1 MKNMSFKKDP
11 GKKYDENARNVAKR
25 KCFIIYLVAAY
36 ILYQSYGI
44 IQSKL
49 QNETTM
55 SWAGVVVGA
64 GILIVG
70 SLAVAVIA
78 TLRMGRELAASEI
91 TEEAVK
97 DENDG
102 YTEEAAAQNE
112 IRDFESDEETAAA
125 NNPENNE
132 EDTDQKPQGNEENDP
147 KNPVNE

>member
-1 MKNMSFKKDP
+1 MSFKKDP

-55 SWAGVVVGA
+55 SWAGAVVGA

-78 TLRMGRELAASEI
+78 TLRMGRELAASEV

-97 DENDG
+97 
-102 YTEEAAAQNE
+102 NE
-112 IRDFESDEETAAA
+112 IKNSESDEETVAA
-125 NNPENNE
+125 NDPENNE
-132 EDTDQKPQGNEENDP
+132 EDTDQNSQGNEENAP

>member
-1 MKNMSFKKDP
+1 MKKMSFKKDP

-25 KCFIIYLVAAY
+25 KCFIIYLVVAY

-55 SWAGVVVGA
+55 SWAGAIVGA
-64 GILIVG
+64 GILVVG

-91 TEEAVK
+91 TEETV
-97 DENDG
+97 
-102 YTEEAAAQNE
+102 EA
-112 IRDFESDEETAAA
+112 D
-125 NNPENNE
+125 NPENNE
-132 EDTDQKPQGNEENDP
+132 EDIDQNPQSNEKDASQNSEN
-147 KNPVNE
+147 E

>member
-1 MKNMSFKKDP
+1 M
-11 GKKYDENARNVAKR
+11 
-25 KCFIIYLVAAY
+25 AAY

-55 SWAGVVVGA
+55 SWAGAVAGA
-64 GILIVG
+64 GILIIG

-97 DENDG
+97 
-102 YTEEAAAQNE
+102 NE
-112 IRDFESDEETAAA
+112 IKNSESDEETVAA

>member
-97 DENDG
+97 DEIKNS
-102 YTEEAAAQNE
+102 
-112 IRDFESDEETAAA
+112 ESDEETVAA
-125 NNPENNE
+125 NDPENNE
-132 EDTDQKPQGNEENDP
+132 EDTDQNPQGNEENAP

>member
-1 MKNMSFKKDP
+1 MSFKKDP

-97 DENDG
+97 
-102 YTEEAAAQNE
+102 NE
-112 IRDFESDEETAAA
+112 IKNSESDEKTVAA
-125 NNPENNE
+125 NDPENNE
-132 EDTDQKPQGNEENDP
+132 EDTDQNSQGNEENAP

>member
-70 SLAVAVIA
+70 SLAVVVIA

-97 DENDG
+97 
-102 YTEEAAAQNE
+102 NE
-112 IRDFESDEETAAA
+112 IKNSESDEETVAA
-125 NNPENNE
+125 NDPENNE
-132 EDTDQKPQGNEENDP
+132 EDTDQNSQGNEENAP

>member
-1 MKNMSFKKDP
+1 MSFKKDP

-25 KCFIIYLVAAY
+25 KCFIIYLVAVY

-55 SWAGVVVGA
+55 SWAGAVVGA

-97 DENDG
+97 
-102 YTEEAAAQNE
+102 NE
-112 IRDFESDEETAAA
+112 IKNSESDEETVAA
-125 NNPENNE
+125 NDPENNE
-132 EDTDQKPQGNEENDP
+132 EDTDQNSQGNEENAP

>member
-1 MKNMSFKKDP
+1 MSFKKDP

-25 KCFIIYLVAAY
+25 KCFIIYLVVAY

-55 SWAGVVVGA
+55 SWAGAIVGA
-64 GILIVG
+64 GILVVG

-97 DENDG
+97 DGDNED
-102 YTEEAAAQNE
+102 TEESVEQSE
-112 IRDFESDEETAAA
+112 IKNPENNAEMVEAD
-125 NNPENNE
+125 NPENNE
-132 EDTDQKPQGNEENDP
+132 EDASQNPENE
-147 KNPVNE
+147 

>member
-1 MKNMSFKKDP
+1 MSFKKDP
-11 GKKYDENARNVAKR
+11 EKKYDENARNVAKR

-78 TLRMGRELAASEI
+78 TLRMGRELAASEV

-97 DENDG
+97 
-102 YTEEAAAQNE
+102 NE
-112 IRDFESDEETAAA
+112 IKNSESDEETVAA
-125 NNPENNE
+125 NDPENNE
-132 EDTDQKPQGNEENDP
+132 EDTDQNSQGNEENAP

>member
-25 KCFIIYLVAAY
+25 KCFIIYLVVAY

-55 SWAGVVVGA
+55 SWAGAIVGA
-64 GILIVG
+64 GILVVG

-91 TEEAVK
+91 TEETV
-97 DENDG
+97 
-102 YTEEAAAQNE
+102 EA
-112 IRDFESDEETAAA
+112 D
-125 NNPENNE
+125 NPETNE
-132 EDTDQKPQGNEENDP
+132 EDTDQNSQSNEGNVVQNTEN
-147 KNPVNE
+147 E

>member
-1 MKNMSFKKDP
+1 MSFKKDP

-55 SWAGVVVGA
+55 SWAGAVVGA

-97 DENDG
+97 
-102 YTEEAAAQNE
+102 NE
-112 IRDFESDEETAAA
+112 IKNSESDEKTVAS
-125 NNPENNE
+125 NDPENNE
-132 EDTDQKPQGNEENDP
+132 EDTDQNSQGNEENAP

>member
-97 DENDG
+97 
-102 YTEEAAAQNE
+102 NE
-112 IRDFESDEETAAA
+112 IKNSESDEETVAA
-125 NNPENNE
+125 NDPENNE
-132 EDTDQKPQGNEENDP
+132 EDTDQNSQGNEENAP

>member
-1 MKNMSFKKDP
+1 MQNMSFKKDP

-78 TLRMGRELAASEI
+78 TLRMGRELAASEV

-97 DENDG
+97 
-102 YTEEAAAQNE
+102 NE
-112 IRDFESDEETAAA
+112 IKNSESDEETVAA
-125 NNPENNE
+125 NDPENNE
-132 EDTDQKPQGNEENDP
+132 EDTDQNSQGNEENAP

>member
-97 DENDG
+97 
-102 YTEEAAAQNE
+102 NE
-112 IRDFESDEETAAA
+112 IKNSESDEETIAA
-125 NNPENNE
+125 NDPENNE
-132 EDTDQKPQGNEENDP
+132 EDTDQNSQGNEENAP

>member
-1 MKNMSFKKDP
+1 MSFKKDP

-55 SWAGVVVGA
+55 SWAGAVVGA

-97 DENDG
+97 
-102 YTEEAAAQNE
+102 NE
-112 IRDFESDEETAAA
+112 IKNSESDEETVAA
-125 NNPENNE
+125 NDPENNE
-132 EDTDQKPQGNEENDP
+132 EDTDQKPQGNEENAP
-147 KNPVNE
+147 NNPVNE

>member
-1 MKNMSFKKDP
+1 MKSVALKKDP

-25 KCFIIYLVAAY
+25 KCFIIYLVVAY

-55 SWAGVVVGA
+55 SWAGAIVGA
-64 GILIVG
+64 GILVVG

-97 DENDG
+97 DGDNED
-102 YTEEAAAQNE
+102 TDQNPA
-112 IRDFESDEETAAA
+112 T
-125 NNPENNE
+125 NE
-132 EDTDQKPQGNEENDP
+132 EDTDRNPQSNEEDAPQNS
-147 KNPVNE
+147 VNE

>member
-97 DENDG
+97 DEIKNS
-102 YTEEAAAQNE
+102 
-112 IRDFESDEETAAA
+112 ESDEETVAA
-125 NNPENNE
+125 NDPENNE
-132 EDTDQKPQGNEENDP
+132 EDTDQNSQGNEENAP

>member
-97 DENDG
+97 
-102 YTEEAAAQNE
+102 NE
-112 IRDFESDEETAAA
+112 IKNSESDEEAVAA
-125 NNPENNE
+125 NDPENNE
-132 EDTDQKPQGNEENDP
+132 EDTDQNSQGNEENAP
-147 KNPVNE
+147 KNPANE

>member
-1 MKNMSFKKDP
+1 MSFKKDP

-97 DENDG
+97 
-102 YTEEAAAQNE
+102 NE
-112 IRDFESDEETAAA
+112 IKNSESDEETVAA

-132 EDTDQKPQGNEENDP
+132 EDTNQNSQGNEENAP

>member
-97 DENDG
+97 
-102 YTEEAAAQNE
+102 NE
-112 IRDFESDEETAAA
+112 IKNFESDEEAVAA

-132 EDTDQKPQGNEENDP
+132 EDTNQNSQGNEEDAP

>member
-1 MKNMSFKKDP
+1 MSFKKDP

-97 DENDG
+97 
-102 YTEEAAAQNE
+102 NE
-112 IRDFESDEETAAA
+112 IKNSESDEEAVAA
-125 NNPENNE
+125 NDPENNE
-132 EDTDQKPQGNEENDP
+132 EDTDQNSQGNEENAP

>member
-97 DENDG
+97 
-102 YTEEAAAQNE
+102 NE
-112 IRDFESDEETAAA
+112 IKNSESDEKTVAA
-125 NNPENNE
+125 NDPENNE
-132 EDTDQKPQGNEENDP
+132 EDTDQNSQGNEENAP

>member
-1 MKNMSFKKDP
+1 MSFKKDP

-25 KCFIIYLVAAY
+25 KCFIIYLVVAY

-55 SWAGVVVGA
+55 SWAGAIVGA
-64 GILIVG
+64 GILVVG

-91 TEEAVK
+91 TEETV
-97 DENDG
+97 
-102 YTEEAAAQNE
+102 EA
-112 IRDFESDEETAAA
+112 D
-125 NNPENNE
+125 NPETNE
-132 EDTDQKPQGNEENDP
+132 EDTDQNSQSNEGNVVQNPEN
-147 KNPVNE
+147 E

>member
-1 MKNMSFKKDP
+1 MSFKKDP
-11 GKKYDENARNVAKR
+11 EKKYDENARNVAKR

-70 SLAVAVIA
+70 SLTVAVIA
-78 TLRMGRELAASEI
+78 TLRMGRELAASEV

-97 DENDG
+97 
-102 YTEEAAAQNE
+102 NE
-112 IRDFESDEETAAA
+112 IKNSESDEETVAA
-125 NNPENNE
+125 NDPENNE
-132 EDTDQKPQGNEENDP
+132 EDTDQNSQGNEENAP

>member
-55 SWAGVVVGA
+55 SWAGAVVGA

-97 DENDG
+97 
-102 YTEEAAAQNE
+102 NE
-112 IRDFESDEETAAA
+112 IKNSESDEETVAA
-125 NNPENNE
+125 NDPENNE
-132 EDTDQKPQGNEENDP
+132 EDTDQKPQGNEENAP
-147 KNPVNE
+147 NNPVNE

>member
-55 SWAGVVVGA
+55 SWAGAVVGA

-97 DENDG
+97 DEIKNS
-102 YTEEAAAQNE
+102 
-112 IRDFESDEETAAA
+112 ESDEETVAAD
-125 NNPENNE
+125 NPENNE
-132 EDTDQKPQGNEENDP
+132 EDTDQKPQGNEENVP

>member
-78 TLRMGRELAASEI
+78 TLRMGRELAASEV

-97 DENDG
+97 
-102 YTEEAAAQNE
+102 NE
-112 IRDFESDEETAAA
+112 IKNSESDEETVAA
-125 NNPENNE
+125 NDPENNE
-132 EDTDQKPQGNEENDP
+132 EDTDQNSQGNEENAP

>member
-70 SLAVAVIA
+70 SLTVAVIA

-97 DENDG
+97 
-102 YTEEAAAQNE
+102 NE
-112 IRDFESDEETAAA
+112 IKNSESDEETVAA

-132 EDTDQKPQGNEENDP
+132 EDTDQKPQGNEENAP

>member
-1 MKNMSFKKDP
+1 MSFKKDP

-70 SLAVAVIA
+70 SLTVAVIA

-97 DENDG
+97 
-102 YTEEAAAQNE
+102 NE
-112 IRDFESDEETAAA
+112 IKNSESDEETVAA

-132 EDTDQKPQGNEENDP
+132 EDTDQKPQGNEENAP

>member
-25 KCFIIYLVAAY
+25 KCFIIYLVVAY

-55 SWAGVVVGA
+55 SWAGAIVGA
-64 GILIVG
+64 GILVVG

-97 DENDG
+97 DGDNED
-102 YTEEAAAQNE
+102 TDQNPA
-112 IRDFESDEETAAA
+112 T
-125 NNPENNE
+125 NE
-132 EDTDQKPQGNEENDP
+132 EDTDRNPQSNEEDAPQNS
-147 KNPVNE
+147 VNE

>member
-70 SLAVAVIA
+70 SLAVAVVA

-97 DENDG
+97 
-102 YTEEAAAQNE
+102 NE
-112 IRDFESDEETAAA
+112 IKNSESDEETVAA
-125 NNPENNE
+125 NDPENNE
-132 EDTDQKPQGNEENDP
+132 EDTDQNSQGNEENAP

>member
-1 MKNMSFKKDP
+1 MSFKKDP

-97 DENDG
+97 K
-102 YTEEAAAQNE
+102 E
-112 IRDFESDEETAAA
+112 IKNSESDEETVAA
-125 NNPENNE
+125 NDPENNE
-132 EDTDQKPQGNEENDP
+132 EDTDQNSQGNEENAP

>member
-1 MKNMSFKKDP
+1 MQNMSFKKDP

-55 SWAGVVVGA
+55 SWAGAVVGA

-97 DENDG
+97 
-102 YTEEAAAQNE
+102 NE
-112 IRDFESDEETAAA
+112 IKNSESDEETVAA
-125 NNPENNE
+125 NDPENNE
-132 EDTDQKPQGNEENDP
+132 EDTDQNSQGNEENAP

>member
-1 MKNMSFKKDP
+1 MSFKKDP

-25 KCFIIYLVAAY
+25 KCFIIYLVVAY

-55 SWAGVVVGA
+55 SWAGAIVGA
-64 GILIVG
+64 GILVVG

-91 TEEAVK
+91 TEETV
-97 DENDG
+97 
-102 YTEEAAAQNE
+102 EA
-112 IRDFESDEETAAA
+112 D
-125 NNPENNE
+125 NPENNE
-132 EDTDQKPQGNEENDP
+132 EDTDQNSQSNEGNVVQNPEN
-147 KNPVNE
+147 E

>member
-1 MKNMSFKKDP
+1 MSFKKDP

-25 KCFIIYLVAAY
+25 KCFIIYLVVAY

-55 SWAGVVVGA
+55 SWAGAIVGA
-64 GILIVG
+64 GILVVG

-91 TEEAVK
+91 TEETV
-97 DENDG
+97 
-102 YTEEAAAQNE
+102 EA
-112 IRDFESDEETAAA
+112 D
-125 NNPENNE
+125 NPETNEEDIDQNPQINE
-132 EDTDQKPQGNEENDP
+132 EDTDQNSQSNEGNVVQ
-147 KNPVNE
+147 NP

>member
-11 GKKYDENARNVAKR
+11 GKKYDHTARNVAKR

-97 DENDG
+97 
-102 YTEEAAAQNE
+102 NE
-112 IRDFESDEETAAA
+112 IKNSESDEETVAA
-125 NNPENNE
+125 NDPENNE
-132 EDTDQKPQGNEENDP
+132 EDTDQNSQGNEENAP

>member
-97 DENDG
+97 
-102 YTEEAAAQNE
+102 NE
-112 IRDFESDEETAAA
+112 IKNSESDEETVAA

>member
-1 MKNMSFKKDP
+1 MSFKTDP
-11 GKKYDENARNVAKR
+11 EKKYDENARNVAKR

-97 DENDG
+97 
-102 YTEEAAAQNE
+102 NE
-112 IRDFESDEETAAA
+112 IKNSESDEETVAA
-125 NNPENNE
+125 NDPENNE
-132 EDTDQKPQGNEENDP
+132 EDTDQNSQGNEENAP